1 MPAGIAERLQE
12 GRAEELRSVAW
23 LEQRRVLGRRQQE
36 PFELKHRRTG
46 RKVVGGKIDGMVTVE
61 GLAMIVE
68 AKLVSTWAF
77 DATETAEDLKGK
89 WWSRKNVAQLNLYLL
104 GFGLEWGLFML
115 SDGRPR
121 KWLPPMPLYIHLA

>member
-46 RKVVGGKIDGMVTVE
+46 HKVVGGKIDGMVTVE

-89 WWSRKNVAQLNLYLL
+89 WGGRKNVSQLNPSPLL
-104 GFGLEWGLFML
+104 FAL
-115 SDGRPR
+115 SWAPFI
-121 KWLPPMPLYIHLA
+121 PP